1 MRLPRRVPTVLDQR
15 LRVAITALLASFEE
29 AAGEFAY
36 VRIGSM
42 RPPRLDRKIAPA
54 DTDHALGVGEPE
66 VVDLAVPDHAGEGVG
81 VVSGDLGGLGQ
92 GQQLVALV
100 SKRLLDLASRP
111 LERAGLGLIAEGLSE
126 FLGLGE
132 DLSDCLVYGA
142 ALLAQTDTPPKE
154 SCSSGGVHCAWGI
167 MRARAYS
174 SQGADEAI
182 ALPKQGN
189 RLAPDDDNFPNER
202 CCSELRLGMLH
213 ALGWGDSIERGGQCR
228 QSGTSR

>member
-15 LRVAITALLASFEE
+15 LRVAIRPSLASFEE

-42 RPPRLDRKIAPA
+42 GPAGLDRKIARA

-100 SKRLLDLASRP
+100 PERLLDLTCRP
-111 LERAGLGLIAEGLSE
+111 LERAGPGLIAEGLTE

-142 ALLAQTDTPPKE
+142 ALLAQRTHPPKRDRK
-154 SCSSGGVHCAWGI
+154 STRLNSSH
-167 MRARAYS
+167 
-174 SQGADEAI
+174 SQISYAVFC
-182 ALPKQGN
+182 LKK
-189 RLAPDDDNFPNER
+189 
-202 CCSELRLGMLH
+202 
-213 ALGWGDSIERGGQCR
+213 
-228 QSGTSR
+228 

>member
-15 LRVAITALLASFEE
+15 LRVAIRPSLASFEE

-42 RPPRLDRKIAPA
+42 RPAGLDRKIAPA

-100 SKRLLDLASRP
+100 SKRLLDLTRRP
-111 LERAGLGLIAEGLSE
+111 LERAGPGLIAEGLSE

-132 DLSDCLVYGA
+132 DFGDCSVKRA
-142 ALLAQTDTPPKE
+142 ALCTQKNTPPKE
-154 SCSSGGVHCAWGI
+154 SYALRGV
-167 MRARAYS
+167 
-174 SQGADEAI
+174 
-182 ALPKQGN
+182 
-189 RLAPDDDNFPNER
+189 F
-202 CCSELRLGMLH
+202 LRV
-213 ALGWGDSIERGGQCR
+213 GDYAH
-228 QSGTSR
+228 T

>member
-15 LRVAITALLASFEE
+15 LRVAIRPSLASFEE

-42 RPPRLDRKIAPA
+42 RPPRLDRKVAPA
-54 DTDHALGVGEPE
+54 DADHAFGLRRPE
-66 VVDLAVPDHAGEGVG
+66 VGDLAFPDHAGEGIG

-100 SKRLLDLASRP
+100 PQRLLDLAGRP
-111 LERAGLGLIAEGLSE
+111 LERAGFGLSAEGLSE

-154 SCSSGGVHCAWGI
+154 SCSSGGVFARGGLCA
-167 MRARAYS
+167 R
-174 SQGADEAI
+174 
-182 ALPKQGN
+182 
-189 RLAPDDDNFPNER
+189 
-202 CCSELRLGMLH
+202 RLG
-213 ALGWGDSIERGGQCR
+213 
-228 QSGTSR
+228 

>member
-1 MRLPRRVPTVLDQR
+1 MRFPRRVPTVLDQR
-15 LRVAITALLASFEE
+15 LRVAITALLASSCE

-42 RPPRLDRKIAPA
+42 RPPRLDRKVAPA

-100 SKRLLDLASRP
+100 SKRLLDLTGRP
-111 LERAGLGLIAEGLSE
+111 LERAGPGLIAEGLTE

-142 ALLAQTDTPPKE
+142 ALLTQTDTPPKE
-154 SCSSGGVHCAWGI
+154 SVLFGGCSLRVGDYARSG
-167 MRARAYS
+167 
-174 SQGADEAI
+174 
-182 ALPKQGN
+182 L
-189 RLAPDDDNFPNER
+189 
-202 CCSELRLGMLH
+202 
-213 ALGWGDSIERGGQCR
+213 
-228 QSGTSR
+228 

>member
-15 LRVAITALLASFEE
+15 LRVAIRPSLASFKE

-36 VRIGSM
+36 VRVGSM
-42 RPPRLDRKIAPA
+42 GPAGLDRKIAPA
-54 DTDHALGVGEPE
+54 DTNHALGVGEPE

-100 SKRLLDLASRP
+100 SKRLLDLARRP
-111 LERAGLGLIAEGLSE
+111 LERAGLGLTAEGLTE

-154 SCSSGGVHCAWGI
+154 SCSSGGVLRVGDY
-167 MRARAYS
+167 AR
-174 SQGADEAI
+174 
-182 ALPKQGN
+182 
-189 RLAPDDDNFPNER
+189 
-202 CCSELRLGMLH
+202 
-213 ALGWGDSIERGGQCR
+213 
-228 QSGTSR
+228 SGREKSR

>member
-15 LRVAITALLASFEE
+15 LRVAIRPSLASFEE

-42 RPPRLDRKIAPA
+42 GPAGLDRKIAQA

-66 VVDLAVPDHAGEGVG
+66 VVDLAVPDHAGKGVG

-100 SKRLLDLASRP
+100 SKRLFDLTGSP
-111 LERAGLGLIAEGLSE
+111 LERAGLGLTAEGLSE

-132 DLSDCLVYGA
+132 DLSDRLLYGA

-154 SCSSGGVHCAWGI
+154 SCSSRGV
-167 MRARAYS
+167 
-174 SQGADEAI
+174 
-182 ALPKQGN
+182 
-189 RLAPDDDNFPNER
+189 LA
-202 CCSELRLGMLH
+202 
-213 ALGWGDSIERGGQCR
+213 RGGLCVTR
-228 QSGTSR
+228 PGEVKGRSVTLAA

>member
-15 LRVAITALLASFEE
+15 LRVAMTALLASFEE

-42 RPPRLDRKIAPA
+42 RPPRLNRKVAPA

-100 SKRLLDLASRP
+100 PERLLDLAGRP
-111 LERAGLGLIAEGLSE
+111 LERAGPGLIAEGLTE
-126 FLGLGE
+126 FLRLGE
-132 DLSDCLVYGA
+132 DLSDCLVKRA
-142 ALLAQTDTPPKE
+142 VLRAQTDTPPKE
-154 SCSSGGVHCAWGI
+154 SYSSGGVFA
-167 MRARAYS
+167 
-174 SQGADEAI
+174 
-182 ALPKQGN
+182 
-189 RLAPDDDNFPNER
+189 
-202 CCSELRLGMLH
+202 
-213 ALGWGDSIERGGQCR
+213 RGGLCAHW
-228 QSGTSR
+228 SGE

>member
-15 LRVAITALLASFEE
+15 LRVAITALLASSCE

-36 VRIGSM
+36 VRVGIMG
-42 RPPRLDRKIAPA
+42 PAGLDRKIAPA

-100 SKRLLDLASRP
+100 SKRVLNLARRP
-111 LERAGLGLIAEGLSE
+111 LERAGLGLTAEGLTE

-132 DLSDCLVYGA
+132 DLSDCLVYDA
-142 ALLAQTDTPPKE
+142 ALVAQTDTPPKE
-154 SCSSGGVHCAWGI
+154 SCSSGGVL
-167 MRARAYS
+167 AR
-174 SQGADEAI
+174 GG
-182 ALPKQGN
+182 L
-189 RLAPDDDNFPNER
+189 
-202 CCSELRLGMLH
+202 C
-213 ALGWGDSIERGGQCR
+213 ALGPQEVNPH
-228 QSGTSR
+228 QSLVPRFVPALLSGSP

>member
-15 LRVAITALLASFEE
+15 LRVAIRPSLASFEE

-42 RPPRLDRKIAPA
+42 RPAGLDRKIAPA

-100 SKRLLDLASRP
+100 SKRLLDFAGRP
-111 LERAGLGLIAEGLSE
+111 LERAGPGLIAEGLSE

-142 ALLAQTDTPPKE
+142 ALLPQTDTPPKE
-154 SCSSGGVHCAWGI
+154 SCSSGGV
-167 MRARAYS
+167 
-174 SQGADEAI
+174 
-182 ALPKQGN
+182 
-189 RLAPDDDNFPNER
+189 FT
-202 CCSELRLGMLH
+202 
-213 ALGWGDSIERGGQCR
+213 RGGLCA
-228 QSGTSR
+228 SRLEKVKARRRR

>member
-1 MRLPRRVPTVLDQR
+1 MRFPRRVPTVLDQR
-15 LRVAITALLASFEE
+15 LRVAIRPSLASFEE

-42 RPPRLDRKIAPA
+42 GPAGLDRKIAPA

-92 GQQLVALV
+92 GQKLVALV
-100 SKRLLDLASRP
+100 PQRLLDLAGRP
-111 LERAGLGLIAEGLSE
+111 LERAGLGLSAEGLSE

-154 SCSSGGVHCAWGI
+154 SCSSGGVA
-167 MRARAYS
+167 
-174 SQGADEAI
+174 
-182 ALPKQGN
+182 
-189 RLAPDDDNFPNER
+189 
-202 CCSELRLGMLH
+202 
-213 ALGWGDSIERGGQCR
+213 RGGLCVHR
-228 QSGTSR
+228 PLEVKGFNAHSTWIGVIVFHVNGLDDP

>member
-36 VRIGSM
+36 VRVGSM
-42 RPPRLDRKIAPA
+42 GPAGLDRKIAPA
-54 DTDHALGVGEPE
+54 DTNHALGVGEPE

-100 SKRLLDLASRP
+100 SKRLLDLTGRP
-111 LERAGLGLIAEGLSE
+111 LERAGPGLIAEGLTE
-126 FLGLGE
+126 FLGLC
-132 DLSDCLVYGA
+132 DDFIDCLGYGA

-154 SCSSGGVHCAWGI
+154 SYSSGGVLACWI
-167 MRARAYS
+167 MRTQA
-174 SQGADEAI
+174 
-182 ALPKQGN
+182 
-189 RLAPDDDNFPNER
+189 
-202 CCSELRLGMLH
+202 
-213 ALGWGDSIERGGQCR
+213 
-228 QSGTSR
+228 

>member
-36 VRIGSM
+36 VRVGSM
-42 RPPRLDRKIAPA
+42 GPAGLDRKIAPA
-54 DTDHALGVGEPE
+54 DTNHALGVGEPE
-66 VVDLAVPDHAGEGVG
+66 VVELAVPDHAGEGVG

-100 SKRLLDLASRP
+100 SKRLLDLARRP
-111 LERAGLGLIAEGLSE
+111 LERAGLGLTAEGLTE

-132 DLSDCLVYGA
+132 DLSDCLLYGA

-154 SCSSGGVHCAWGI
+154 SYALRGVFLRVGDY
-167 MRARAYS
+167 ARA
-174 SQGADEAI
+174 GCA
-182 ALPKQGN
+182 K
-189 RLAPDDDNFPNER
+189 
-202 CCSELRLGMLH
+202 
-213 ALGWGDSIERGGQCR
+213 
-228 QSGTSR
+228 SRPR